1 MINNKGRMENSE
13 IKNDIAACLNLNE
26 NKIHNISP
34 IGGMTNKNYK
44 FTLEDK
50 EYVIRIPGT
59 GTSHMINR
67 LNEKINLNLVDNLG
81 IDAKLIY
88 FDIEKGIKISELIK
102 ETEPLNKITIKK
114 QCNMVLISDLLK
126 KLHNSS
132 IVFNC
137 DFDVFEKIELYEN
150 ILKEMKG
157 EFFPDYDKVK
167 GKIFKLK
174 DILHGMNI
182 KKYPCHNDTVSENF
196 IKSGGNKI
204 NLIDWEY
211 SGMNDFVWDIS
222 AYFLESEF
230 NKEEEEMFLYIYF
243 NENVNKSIRA
253 RIFIYKILQDLLWS
267 VWTNIKEC
275 EGDDFGSYGIDR
287 YNRAKCNLEL
297 LEKQYKLF

>member
-1 MINNKGRMENSE
+1 MSDNKRKIETNK
-13 IKNDIAACLNLNE
+13 IKNSISNCLNINE
-26 NKIHNISP
+26 NKIYNISP

-67 LNEKINLNLVDNLG
+67 LNEKINLNLVSSLD

-88 FDIEKGIKISELIK
+88 FDVDNGIKISELIK
-102 ETEPLNKITIKK
+102 ETETLNKITVKK
-114 QCNMVLISDLLK
+114 QCNMILISNLFK
-126 KLHNSS
+126 KLHKSN

-137 DFDVFEKIELYEN
+137 DFNVFEKIELYEN

-157 EFFPDYDKVK
+157 EFFTDYDKVK
-167 GKIFKLK
+167 VKILKLK
-174 DILHGMNI
+174 DALNEMNI

-196 IKSGGNKI
+196 IKSGKGKI
-204 NLIDWEY
+204 HLIDWEY
-211 SGMNDFVWDIS
+211 SGMNDPVWDIS

-230 NKEEEEMFLYIYF
+230 NKEEEEMFLDIYF
-243 NENVNKSIRA
+243 NENVDKSIKE

-267 VWTNIKEC
+267 IWTSIKEC

-297 LEKQYKLF
+297 LEK